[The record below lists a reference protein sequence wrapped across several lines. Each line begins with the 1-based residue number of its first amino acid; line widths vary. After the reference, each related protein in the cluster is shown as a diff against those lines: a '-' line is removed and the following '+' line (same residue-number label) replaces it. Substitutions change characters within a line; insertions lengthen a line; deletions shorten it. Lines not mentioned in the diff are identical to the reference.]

1 MTQETLHDLI
11 NELFMLIDTE
21 PTDVQYEKTIEIIS
35 NSTDPI
41 EDKATA
47 FCDLMALKYLSNKR
61 QIKEIIETHINSY
74 LDE

>member
-1 MTQETLHDLI
+1 MTQETQDDLI

-21 PTDVQYEKTIEIIS
+21 PTNVQYNKTIEIIT
-35 NSTDPI
+35 NSTDST

-47 FCDLMALKYLSNKR
+47 FCDLMALKHWSYKR
-61 QIKEIIETHINSY
+61 PIKEIIETHIISY